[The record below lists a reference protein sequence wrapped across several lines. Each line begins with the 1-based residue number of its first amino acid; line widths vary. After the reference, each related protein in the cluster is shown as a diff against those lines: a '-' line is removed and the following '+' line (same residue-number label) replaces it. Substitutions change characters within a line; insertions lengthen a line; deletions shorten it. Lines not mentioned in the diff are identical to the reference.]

1 MWRRTDAPPIAA
13 SITPSTCGSRPSRRR
28 GAGQGEKRPVAKLA
42 DAVMEGGFAG
52 CRSRATSARCSKP
65 SIELAARL
73 ECGDC
78 RYRHRCSEIVL
89 IHWVGGV
96 HTEIR
101 LPTRRRGQRTS
112 TSAVVIAAVRQLVL
126 RALFCKTVECF
137 PYFVTR
143 PSTSILKTLRTTTPR
158 QNGCC
163 IAPID

>member
-1 MWRRTDAPPIAA
+1 VAADGRTSHRGKHYSFDDVR
-13 SITPSTCGSRPSRRR
+13 ITPKPVQRPIPSYV
-28 GAGQGEKRPVAKLA
+28 GTV
-42 DAVMEGGFAG
+42 
-52 CRSRATSARCSKP
+52 SKP

-126 RALFCKTVECF
+126 RALFCKTVELLSVF
-137 PYFVTR
+137 
-143 PSTSILKTLRTTTPR
+143 
-158 QNGCC
+158 
-163 IAPID
+163 